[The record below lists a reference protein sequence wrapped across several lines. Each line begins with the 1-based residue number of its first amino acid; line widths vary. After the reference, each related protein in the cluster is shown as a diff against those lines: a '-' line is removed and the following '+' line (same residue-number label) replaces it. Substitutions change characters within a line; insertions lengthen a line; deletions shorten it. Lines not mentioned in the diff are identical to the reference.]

1 MIVDFNKKIYGYNDL
16 FNFFIKLDGEGRM
29 PNKFILSG
37 NKGIGKST
45 FAYHL
50 INYILSKNEK
60 DKYDTTNYK
69 INDENRSYKLIK
81 NLSHPNFFLIDV
93 DEGKQQI
100 GIEKIRKSF
109 DFINKSSMNNDLRII
124 LIDNAEYLNQSS
136 GNALLKVIEEPNE
149 KLIFILVH
157 DISCKL
163 LDTIKSRC
171 IIFKKAFSCEEK
183 ISIFEKVVNQN
194 FSNIFQN
201 NFLFKFMSIGELIYL
216 KKFSEECKLKE
227 KIDNKNLLNIYLKDK
242 YNKDNKRMQ
251 KILLKLMQIYLY
263 QINMNSFSEKN
274 FMWYNSFFKKVT
286 EAKIYNLDIGNLYFE
301 FQKKMNE

>member
-1 MIVDFNKKIYGYNDL
+1 MSVDFNKKIYGYNDL
-16 FNFFIKLDGEGRM
+16 FNFFIKLDEEKRI

-60 DKYDTTNYK
+60 NKYDTTNYK
-69 INDENRSYKLIK
+69 INDENKSYRLIK

-93 DEGKQQI
+93 DDGKQQI
-100 GIEKIRKSF
+100 SIDKIRKSF
-109 DFINKSSMNNDLRII
+109 DFINKSSMNNDFRII

-183 ISIFEKVVNQN
+183 ISIFEKIVNQN
-194 FSNIFQN
+194 FTDIFKN

-227 KIDNKNLLNIYLKDK
+227 KIDNKNILNIYLKDK
-242 YNKDNKRMQ
+242 YNKDNKKTQ
-251 KILLKLMQIYLY
+251 KIMFKLMQIYLF

-286 EAKIYNLDIGNLYFE
+286 EANIYNLDIGNLYFE

>member
-1 MIVDFNKKIYGYNDL
+1 MSVDFNKKIYGYNDL
-16 FNFFIKLDGEGRM
+16 FNFFIKLDGEERI

-69 INDENRSYKLIK
+69 INDENRSYRLIK

-93 DEGKQQI
+93 DDGKQQI
-100 GIEKIRKSF
+100 SIDKIRKSF
-109 DFINKSSMNNDLRII
+109 DFINKSSMNNDFRII

-171 IIFKKAFSCEEK
+171 ILFKKAFSCEEK

-194 FSNIFQN
+194 FSDIFKN
-201 NFLFKFMSIGELIYL
+201 NLLFKFMSVGELIYL
-216 KKFSEECKLKE
+216 KKFSEDCKLKE
-227 KIDNKNLLNIYLKDK
+227 KIDNKNILNIYLKDK
-242 YNKDNKRMQ
+242 YNKDNKRIQ
-251 KILLKLMQIYLY
+251 KIMLKLMQIYLY
-263 QINMNSFSEKN
+263 QKNMNSFSEKN
-274 FMWYNSFFKKVT
+274 FMWYNSFFKKV
-286 EAKIYNLDIGNLYFE
+286 ANAQKYNLDIGNLYFE

>member
-1 MIVDFNKKIYGYNDL
+1 MSVDFNKKIYGNNDL
-16 FNFFIKLDGEGRM
+16 FNFFIKLDGEERI

-69 INDENRSYKLIK
+69 INDENRSYKLIRD
-81 NLSHPNFFLIDV
+81 LSHPNFFLIDV
-93 DEGKQQI
+93 DEGKEQI
-100 GIEKIRKSF
+100 SIDRIRKSF
-109 DFINKSSMNNDLRII
+109 NFINKSSMNNDFRII

-157 DISCKL
+157 DISSKL

-171 IIFKKAFSCEEK
+171 IIFKKSFSCDEK
-183 ISIFEKVVNQN
+183 ISIFERVVNQN
-194 FSNIFQN
+194 FSDIFKN

>member
-1 MIVDFNKKIYGYNDL
+1 
-16 FNFFIKLDGEGRM
+16 
-29 PNKFILSG
+29 
-37 NKGIGKST
+37 
-45 FAYHL
+45 
-50 INYILSKNEK
+50 
-60 DKYDTTNYK
+60 
-69 INDENRSYKLIK
+69 
-81 NLSHPNFFLIDV
+81 
-93 DEGKQQI
+93 
-100 GIEKIRKSF
+100 
-109 DFINKSSMNNDLRII
+109 MNNDSRII

-171 IIFKKAFSCEEK
+171 IIFKKVFSCEEK

-194 FSNIFQN
+194 FSDIFKN

-216 KKFSEECKLKE
+216 KEFSDECKLKE
-227 KIDNKNLLNIYLKDK
+227 KIDNKNILNIYLKDK
-242 YNKDNKRMQ
+242 YNKDNKRIQ
-251 KILLKLMQIYLY
+251 KIMLKLMQIYLY

-274 FMWYNSFFKKVT
+274 FMWYNSFFKRVT

>member
-1 MIVDFNKKIYGYNDL
+1 MSLDFNKKIYGYDDL
-16 FNFFIKLDGEGRM
+16 FNFFIKLDGEERI

-60 DKYDTTNYK
+60 DKYDTINYK

-81 NLSHPNFFLIDV
+81 DLTHPNFFLIDA
-93 DEGKQQI
+93 DEGKEQI
-100 GIEKIRKSF
+100 SIDKIRKSF
-109 DFINKSSMNNDLRII
+109 DFINKSSMNNDFRII

-136 GNALLKVIEEPNE
+136 GNALLKIIEEPNE

-157 DISCKL
+157 DISYKL

-171 IIFKKAFSCEEK
+171 IIFKKVFSREET
-183 ISIFEKVVNQN
+183 ISIFEKIVNQN
-194 FSNIFQN
+194 FSDIFEN
-201 NFLFKFMSIGELIYL
+201 NFLSKFMSIGDLIYL
-216 KKFSEECKLKE
+216 KQFSEEYKLKE
-227 KIDNKNLLNIYLKDK
+227 KIDNKNILNIYLMNK
-242 YNKDNKRMQ
+242 YNKNNKRIQ
-251 KILLKLMQIYLY
+251 KIILKLMQIYLY
-263 QINMNSFSEKN
+263 QINMNSFNEKN
-274 FMWYNSFFKKVT
+274 YIWYNSFFKKIT
-286 EAKIYNLDIGNLYFE
+286 EANIYNLDIGNLYFE

>member
-1 MIVDFNKKIYGYNDL
+1 MSLDFNKKIYGYDDL
-16 FNFFIKLDGEGRM
+16 FNFFIKLDRNERI

-60 DKYDTTNYK
+60 DKYDSTNYI

-81 NLSHPNFFLIDV
+81 NLSHPNFFLIDI
-93 DEGKQQI
+93 DDGKEQI
-100 GIEKIRKSF
+100 SIDKIRKSF
-109 DFINKSSMNNDLRII
+109 DFINKSSMNNGFRFI

-171 IIFKKAFSCEEK
+171 IIFKKVFSCEEK

-194 FSNIFQN
+194 FSDIFKN
-201 NFLFKFMSIGELIYL
+201 NFLFKFMSVGELIYL
-216 KKFSEECKLKE
+216 KQFSEECKLKE
-227 KIDNKNLLNIYLKDK
+227 KIDNINILNIYLKDK
-242 YNKDNKRMQ
+242 YTNGNKRIQ
-251 KILLKLMQIYLY
+251 KIMLKLMQIYLY
-263 QINMNSFSEKN
+263 QININSFSEKN
-274 FMWYNSFFKKVT
+274 FIWYNSFFKKIT
-286 EAKIYNLDIGNLYFE
+286 EAKIYNLDLGNLYLE

>member
-1 MIVDFNKKIYGYNDL
+1 MNVDFNKKIYGYNDL
-16 FNFFIKLDGEGRM
+16 LNFFIKLDKEERI

-60 DKYDTTNYK
+60 DKYDTINYK

-81 NLSHPNFFLIDV
+81 DLTHPNFFLIDA
-93 DEGKQQI
+93 DEGKEQI
-100 GIEKIRKSF
+100 SIDKIRKSF
-109 DFINKSSMNNDLRII
+109 DFINKSSMNNDFRIV

-136 GNALLKVIEEPNE
+136 GNALLKIIEEPNE

-157 DISCKL
+157 DISYKL

-171 IIFKKAFSCEEK
+171 IIFKKVFSCEEK

-194 FSNIFQN
+194 FSDIFEN
-201 NFLFKFMSIGELIYL
+201 NFLSKFMSVGELIYL
-216 KKFSEECKLKE
+216 KQFSEEYKLKE
-227 KIDNKNLLNIYLKDK
+227 KIDNKNILNIYLMNK
-242 YNKDNKRMQ
+242 YNKNNKRIQ
-251 KILLKLMQIYLY
+251 KIMLKLMQIYLY
-263 QINMNSFSEKN
+263 QINMNSFNEKN
-274 FMWYNSFFKKVT
+274 YIWYNSFFKKIT
-286 EAKIYNLDIGNLYFE
+286 EANIYNLDIGNLYFE

>member
-1 MIVDFNKKIYGYNDL
+1 MNVDFNKKIYGYDEL
-16 FNFFIKLDGEGRM
+16 LNFFIKLDKEQRI

-45 FAYHL
+45 FAYHF

-60 DKYDTTNYK
+60 DKYDTINCK
-69 INDENRSYKLIK
+69 INDKNRSYKLIK
-81 NLSHPNFFLIDV
+81 DLIHPNFFLIDA
-93 DEGKQQI
+93 DDGKEQI
-100 GIEKIRKSF
+100 SIDKIRKSF
-109 DFINKSSMNNDLRII
+109 EFINKSSMNNNFRII

-136 GNALLKVIEEPNE
+136 GNALLKIIEEPNE

-171 IIFKKAFSCEEK
+171 IIFKKVFSCEEK

-194 FSNIFQN
+194 FSDIFEN
-201 NFLFKFMSIGELIYL
+201 NFLSKFMSIGELIYL
-216 KKFSEECKLKE
+216 KKFSEEYKLKE
-227 KIDNKNLLNIYLKDK
+227 KIDNKNILNIYLMDK
-242 YNKDNKRMQ
+242 YNKNNRRIQ
-251 KILLKLMQIYLY
+251 KIMLKLMQIYLY
-263 QINMNSFSEKN
+263 QINMNSFNEKN
-274 FMWYNSFFKKVT
+274 YIWYNSFFKKIT

>member
-1 MIVDFNKKIYGYNDL
+1 MSVDFNKKIYGYNDL
-16 FNFFIKLDGEGRM
+16 FNFFIKLDGEERI

-50 INYILSKNEK
+50 INYLLSKNEK

-69 INDENRSYKLIK
+69 INDENRSYRLIK

-93 DEGKQQI
+93 DDGKQQI
-100 GIEKIRKSF
+100 SIDKIRKSF
-109 DFINKSSMNNDLRII
+109 DFINKSSMNNDFRII

-171 IIFKKAFSCEEK
+171 ILFKKAFSCEEK

-194 FSNIFQN
+194 FSNIFKN
-201 NFLFKFMSIGELIYL
+201 NFLFKFMSVGELIYL
-216 KKFSEECKLKE
+216 KQFSEEYKLKE
-227 KIDNKNLLNIYLKDK
+227 KIDNKNILNIYLKDK
-242 YNKDNKRMQ
+242 YNKDNKRIQ
-251 KILLKLMQIYLY
+251 KIMLKLMQIYLY
-263 QINMNSFSEKN
+263 QKNMNSFSEKN

>member
-1 MIVDFNKKIYGYNDL
+1 MSVDFNKKIYGYNDL
-16 FNFFIKLDGEGRM
+16 FNFFIKLDGEKRI

-69 INDENRSYKLIK
+69 INDENRSYRLIK

-93 DEGKQQI
+93 DDGKQQI
-100 GIEKIRKSF
+100 SIDKIRKSF
-109 DFINKSSMNNDLRII
+109 DFINKSSMNNDFRII

-171 IIFKKAFSCEEK
+171 ILFKKAFSCEEK

-194 FSNIFQN
+194 FSDIFKN
-201 NFLFKFMSIGELIYL
+201 NLLFKFMSVGELIYL
-216 KKFSEECKLKE
+216 KKFSEDCRLKE
-227 KIDNKNLLNIYLKDK
+227 KIDNKNILNIYLKDK
-242 YNKDNKRMQ
+242 YNKDNKRIQ
-251 KILLKLMQIYLY
+251 KIMLKLMQIYLY
-263 QINMNSFSEKN
+263 QKNMNSFSEKN

>member
-1 MIVDFNKKIYGYNDL
+1 MSVDFNKKIYGYNDL
-16 FNFFIKLDGEGRM
+16 FNFFIKLDGEERI

-69 INDENRSYKLIK
+69 INDENRSYRLIK

-93 DEGKQQI
+93 DDGKQQI
-100 GIEKIRKSF
+100 SIDKIRKSF
-109 DFINKSSMNNDLRII
+109 DFINKSSMNNDFRII

-171 IIFKKAFSCEEK
+171 IVFKKAFSCEEK

-194 FSNIFQN
+194 FSDIFKN
-201 NFLFKFMSIGELIYL
+201 NLLFKFMSVCELIYL
-216 KKFSEECKLKE
+216 KKFSEDCKLKE
-227 KIDNKNLLNIYLKDK
+227 KIDNKNILNIYLKDK
-242 YNKDNKRMQ
+242 YNKDNKRIQ
-251 KILLKLMQIYLY
+251 KIMLKLMQIYLY
-263 QINMNSFSEKN
+263 QKNMNSFSEKN

>member
-1 MIVDFNKKIYGYNDL
+1 MSVDFNKKIYGYNDL
-16 FNFFIKLDGEGRM
+16 FNFFIKLDGEERI

-69 INDENRSYKLIK
+69 INDENRSYRLIK

-93 DEGKQQI
+93 DDGKQQI
-100 GIEKIRKSF
+100 SIDKIRKSF
-109 DFINKSSMNNDLRII
+109 DFINKSSMNNDFRII

-171 IIFKKAFSCEEK
+171 ILFKKAFSCEEK

-194 FSNIFQN
+194 FSDIFKN
-201 NFLFKFMSIGELIYL
+201 NLLFKFMSVGELIYL
-216 KKFSEECKLKE
+216 KKFSEDCKLKE
-227 KIDNKNLLNIYLKDK
+227 KIDNKNILNIYLKDK
-242 YNKDNKRMQ
+242 YNKDNKRIQ
-251 KILLKLMQIYLY
+251 KIMLKLMQIYLY
-263 QINMNSFSEKN
+263 QKNMNSFSEKN

>member
-1 MIVDFNKKIYGYNDL
+1 MSVDFNKKIYGYNDL
-16 FNFFIKLDGEGRM
+16 FNFFIKLDGEERI

-50 INYILSKNEK
+50 INYLLSKNEK

-69 INDENRSYKLIK
+69 INDENRSYRLIK

-93 DEGKQQI
+93 DDGKQQI
-100 GIEKIRKSF
+100 SIDKIRKSF
-109 DFINKSSMNNDLRII
+109 DFINKSSMNNDFRII

-171 IIFKKAFSCEEK
+171 ILFKKAFSCEEK

-227 KIDNKNLLNIYLKDK
+227 KIDNKNLCTEKKIKECDDK
-242 YNKDNKRMQ
+242 GKICNPKTGRCNKK
-251 KILLKLMQIYLY
+251 
-263 QINMNSFSEKN
+263 
-274 FMWYNSFFKKVT
+274 
-286 EAKIYNLDIGNLYFE
+286 
-301 FQKKMNE
+301 

>member
-1 MIVDFNKKIYGYNDL
+1 MSVDFNKKIHGYNDL
-16 FNFFIKLDGEGRM
+16 FNFFIKLDGEERI

-60 DKYDTTNYK
+60 NKYDTTNYK
-69 INDENRSYKLIK
+69 INDENKSYRLIK

-93 DEGKQQI
+93 DDGKQQI
-100 GIEKIRKSF
+100 SIDKIRKSF
-109 DFINKSSMNNDLRII
+109 DFINKSSMNNDFRII

-183 ISIFEKVVNQN
+183 ISIFEKIVNQN
-194 FSNIFQN
+194 FTDIFKN

-227 KIDNKNLLNIYLKDK
+227 KIDNKNILNIYLKDK
-242 YNKDNKRMQ
+242 YNKDNKKTQ
-251 KILLKLMQIYLY
+251 KIMFKLMQIYLF

-286 EAKIYNLDIGNLYFE
+286 EANIYNLDIGNLYFE

>member
-1 MIVDFNKKIYGYNDL
+1 MSVDFNKKIYGYNDL
-16 FNFFIKLDGEGRM
+16 FNFFIKLDEEKRI

-60 DKYDTTNYK
+60 NKYDTTNYK
-69 INDENRSYKLIK
+69 INDENKSYRLIK
-81 NLSHPNFFLIDV
+81 NLSHPNFLLIDV
-93 DEGKQQI
+93 DDGKQQI
-100 GIEKIRKSF
+100 SIDKIRKSF
-109 DFINKSSMNNDLRII
+109 DFINKSSMNNDFRII

-183 ISIFEKVVNQN
+183 ISIFEKIVNQN
-194 FSNIFQN
+194 FTDIFKN

-227 KIDNKNLLNIYLKDK
+227 KIDNKNILNIYLKDK
-242 YNKDNKRMQ
+242 YNKDNKKTQ
-251 KILLKLMQIYLY
+251 KIMFKLMQIYLF

-286 EAKIYNLDIGNLYFE
+286 EANIYNLDIGNLYFE

>member
-1 MIVDFNKKIYGYNDL
+1 MNVDFNKKIYGYDDL
-16 FNFFIKLDGEGRM
+16 LNFFIKLDKEERI

-60 DKYDTTNYK
+60 DKYDTINCK
-69 INDENRSYKLIK
+69 INDKNRSYKLIK
-81 NLSHPNFFLIDV
+81 DLIHPNFFLIDA
-93 DEGKQQI
+93 DDGKEQI
-100 GIEKIRKSF
+100 SIDKIRKSF
-109 DFINKSSMNNDLRII
+109 DFINKSSMNNDFRII

-136 GNALLKVIEEPNE
+136 GNALLKIIEEPNE

-157 DISCKL
+157 DISYKL

-171 IIFKKAFSCEEK
+171 IIFKKVFSCEEK

-194 FSNIFQN
+194 FSDIFEN
-201 NFLFKFMSIGELIYL
+201 NFLSKFMSIGDLIYL
-216 KKFSEECKLKE
+216 KQFSEEYKLKE
-227 KIDNKNLLNIYLKDK
+227 KIDNKNILNIYLMNK
-242 YNKDNKRMQ
+242 YNKNNKRIQ
-251 KILLKLMQIYLY
+251 KIMLKLMQIYLY
-263 QINMNSFSEKN
+263 QINMNSFNEKN
-274 FMWYNSFFKKVT
+274 YIWYNSFFKKIT

>member
-1 MIVDFNKKIYGYNDL
+1 MSVDFNKKIYGYNDL
-16 FNFFIKLDGEGRM
+16 FNFFLKLDKEERI

-60 DKYDTTNYK
+60 DKYDTTNYE
-69 INDENRSYKLIK
+69 INDENRSYRLIK

-93 DEGKQQI
+93 DDGKQQI
-100 GIEKIRKSF
+100 SIDKIRKSI
-109 DFINKSSMNNDLRII
+109 DFINKSSMNNDSRII

-163 LDTIKSRC
+163 LILSNLDVL
-171 IIFKKAFSCEEK
+171 FSK
-183 ISIFEKVVNQN
+183 NHFRV
-194 FSNIFQN
+194 
-201 NFLFKFMSIGELIYL
+201 M
-216 KKFSEECKLKE
+216 KKFQFLKE
-227 KIDNKNLLNIYLKDK
+227 
-242 YNKDNKRMQ
+242 
-251 KILLKLMQIYLY
+251 
-263 QINMNSFSEKN
+263 S
-274 FMWYNSFFKKVT
+274 
-286 EAKIYNLDIGNLYFE
+286 
-301 FQKKMNE
+301 

>member
-1 MIVDFNKKIYGYNDL
+1 MSVDFNKKIYGYNDL
-16 FNFFIKLDGEGRM
+16 FNFFLKLDGEERI

-69 INDENRSYKLIK
+69 INDENRSYRLIK

-93 DEGKQQI
+93 DDGKQQI
-100 GIEKIRKSF
+100 SIDKIRKSF
-109 DFINKSSMNNDLRII
+109 DFINKSSMNNDFRII

-171 IIFKKAFSCEEK
+171 ILFKKAFSCEEK

-194 FSNIFQN
+194 FSDIFKN
-201 NFLFKFMSIGELIYL
+201 NLLFKFMSVGELIYL
-216 KKFSEECKLKE
+216 KKFSEDCKLKE
-227 KIDNKNLLNIYLKDK
+227 KIDNKNILNIYLKDK
-242 YNKDNKRMQ
+242 YNKDNKRIQ
-251 KILLKLMQIYLY
+251 KIMLKLMQIYLY
-263 QINMNSFSEKN
+263 QKNMNSFSEKN

>member
-1 MIVDFNKKIYGYNDL
+1 MSVDFNKKIYGYNDL
-16 FNFFIKLDGEGRM
+16 FNFFIKLDGEERI

-60 DKYDTTNYK
+60 NKYDTTNYK
-69 INDENRSYKLIK
+69 INDENKSYRLIK

-93 DEGKQQI
+93 DDGKQQI
-100 GIEKIRKSF
+100 SIDKIRKSF
-109 DFINKSSMNNDLRII
+109 DFINKSSMNNDFRII

-183 ISIFEKVVNQN
+183 ISIFEKIVNQN
-194 FSNIFQN
+194 FSDIFKN

-227 KIDNKNLLNIYLKDK
+227 KIDNKNILNIYLKDK
-242 YNKDNKRMQ
+242 YNKDNKKTQ
-251 KILLKLMQIYLY
+251 KIMFKLMQIYLF

-286 EAKIYNLDIGNLYFE
+286 EANIYNLDIGNLYFE